1 MISVLYVDDEPDLCE
16 LGQLFLEQSGEMKVD
31 TCTSAKEALASPGFS
46 QYDAVISDYQMPEM
60 DGIEFLQAVRAE
72 HGDLPFILFTGRGRE
87 EIVIAAINH
96 GVDFYLQKGGD
107 PTSQFAELAHK
118 IRIAVERR
126 RAKTALK
133 NSEHR
138 FADII
143 NFLPD
148 ATFAIDREGKVIAWN
163 RAMEEMT
170 DVPAGEML
178 GKSDHEY
185 GLPFYGEKRPILI
198 DLVFRDEEEIRTRY
212 PFVERKE
219 DKFISEI
226 YIPRL
231 YGGKGAYLWFIAS
244 PLYDSEGE
252 IVGAVESI
260 RDITDRKSAEAAL
273 SESEQRLN
281 NIINFLPDA
290 TLAVDLEGRVIA
302 WNKAIEEMTNVPA
315 GEMLGKGDHE
325 YALPFYGKRR
335 KIFLDL
341 ISNPDDT
348 IAGEYTHLVREKDT
362 LIAETNLTR
371 PKGQSVSLMV
381 KASPLYNRQ
390 GEVVGAIESMRD
402 ITDLRKAEEDAIHTR
417 KDWETIFRAIGH
429 PAIILN
435 PDNRIIDANDA
446 MVRAAKL
453 PLSDLLGKACYEVF
467 HAPGTTAP
475 PKHCPFEQVKTHP
488 ITGTMEEDI
497 EALGGYYHVSCTP
510 VYTADGTLEKV
521 IHIAM
526 DVTEQRRIREELT
539 AALEQMT
546 ASQEQLKAQFD
557 ELAASEQ
564 RIRESEAKYREL
576 ADLLPQ
582 VVFEMDLD
590 GKITYANGY
599 ALTTFGMTGEGLPA
613 GMHAL
618 DAIHPSDHGRI
629 RANMEKLARGIPF
642 DDHEYTAVRSDGSP
656 FPVVVYSSPIHKS
669 GRLIGFRGIMA
680 DVSILRKAEEALRES
695 EEKYRILFNN
705 VNDAIYLHELLPD
718 GTPGRFIEVNEVMC
732 TRLGYTREELI
743 RLSVRDIVSSAHLPK
758 MQEIRA
764 RIQKEGHLTFIAEHK
779 RKDASLI
786 PVEVNTRHF
795 ILNQKP
801 IVLASARDITD
812 RRRLKEENRVRQQ
825 QLDNLLQNVPAGIFR
840 TTIALPAQ
848 RVMANPVLAQIFGYD
863 SVEEFMASP
872 LDESYVDSKDRQDI
886 VERLLR
892 EGVVSNAEIRMK
904 KKDGEHIWVSMSA
917 VAVPGPDGAMQYLDG
932 VLTDIT
938 AKKKTE
944 EALIEANRKLKLLN
958 SVTRHDIT
966 NQLLA
971 LNGFLQVASSRTT
984 DPVMVDYLAK
994 FQRIAETISSH
1005 IEFTRAYQE
1014 LGINVPAWLQVADVI
1029 RKTPGSHPVSC
1040 DGSCQKIEIF
1050 SDPML
1055 ERVFFNL
1062 FENSVRH
1069 GEHVTGIVVRCE
1081 PAGENLRIIIEDD
1094 GVGIPQSDKAK
1105 IFNRGFGKN
1114 TGLGLFLVREILTIT
1129 GITIEETGTPGNGAR
1144 FEMLVP
1150 KGAFR
1155 YGG

>member
-31 TCTSAKEALASPGFS
+31 TCTSAKEALSSPKFS
-46 QYDAVISDYQMPEM
+46 SYDAVISDFQMPEM
-60 DGIEFLQAVRAE
+60 DGIEFLRAVRAE

-107 PTSQFAELAHK
+107 PTSQFAELSHK

-133 NSEHR
+133 DSEQR

-148 ATFAIDREGKVIAWN
+148 ATFAIDRQGKVIAWN
-163 RAMEEMT
+163 RAIEEMT
-170 DVPAGEML
+170 DVPAREML

-244 PLYDSEGE
+244 PLYNSQGD

-281 NIINFLPDA
+281 DIINFLPDA

-302 WNKAIEEMTNVPA
+302 WNKAIEDMSGVSAT
-315 GEMLGKGDHE
+315 EMLGKGDHA
-325 YALPFYGKRR
+325 YALPFYGERR

-341 ISNPDDT
+341 IFNPDDT
-348 IAGEYTHLVREKDT
+348 IKGEYTHLVREKDT
-362 LIAETNLTR
+362 LIAETDLTR
-371 PKGQSVSLMV
+371 PKGQRVSLMV

-390 GEVVGAIESMRD
+390 GEIVGAIESMRD
-402 ITDLRKAEEDAIHTR
+402 ITNLRKAEEDAIHTR

-435 PDNRIIDANDA
+435 ADNQIIDANDA
-446 MVRAAKL
+446 MVRAAGL

-467 HAPGTTAP
+467 HAPGTTGP
-475 PKHCPFEQVKTHP
+475 PGHCPFEQLKRTQAAE
-488 ITGTMEEDI
+488 TMEEDM
-497 EALGGYYHVSCTP
+497 EALGGYYHVNCTP
-510 VYTADGTLEKV
+510 VFDAEGRLEKV

-526 DVTEQRRIREELT
+526 DVTDRHRIQEELR
-539 AALEQMT
+539 AACEQMT

-557 ELAASEQ
+557 ELAQSEQ

-576 ADLLPQ
+576 AELLPQ
-582 VVFEMDLD
+582 IVFEMDLD
-590 GKITYANGY
+590 GKITYANAY
-599 ALTTFGMTGEGLPA
+599 ALTTFGLTDEGFPA

-618 DAIHPSDHGRI
+618 DAIHPSDHDRI

-642 DDHEYTAVRSDGSP
+642 DDHEYTAIRQDGST
-656 FPVVVYSSPIHKS
+656 FAVIVYSSPIRRAGK
-669 GRLIGFRGIMA
+669 LVGFRGIMA
-680 DVSILRKAEEALRES
+680 DVSTLKKTEEALRES
-695 EEKYRILFNN
+695 EEKYRILIETANEGIWVVDNLFRTVYANRRM
-705 VNDAIYLHELLPD
+705 HEILGYHEGEMHGRPVWDFVSPDEAASMKAALEERRTGTAGRYERAWMRKDGSVVWCLTSGTPLFAQD
-718 GTPGRFIEVNEVMC
+718 GTFRGSFGVF
-732 TRLGYTREELI
+732 T
-743 RLSVRDIVSSAHLPK
+743 
-758 MQEIRA
+758 
-764 RIQKEGHLTFIAEHK
+764 
-779 RKDASLI
+779 
-786 PVEVNTRHF
+786 
-795 ILNQKP
+795 
-801 IVLASARDITD
+801 DITD
-812 RRRLKEENRVRQQ
+812 RRRLEEENRVRQQ

-840 TTIALPAQ
+840 TTIAMPAQ

-886 VERLLR
+886 VERLR
-892 EGVVSNAEIRMK
+892 SEGVVSNAEIRMRK
-904 KKDGEHIWVSMSA
+904 KNGELIWVSMSA
-917 VAVPGPDGAMQYLDG
+917 VAVCGADGTMQYLDG

-938 AKKKTE
+938 TRKKAE
-944 EALIEANRKLKLLN
+944 EALVEASRKLKLLN
-958 SVTRHDIT
+958 SMTRHDLR
-966 NQLLA
+966 NQLTALLGLVQIASAKEADPDLGGHFKKILA
-971 LNGFLQVASSRTT
+971 IV
-984 DPVMVDYLAK
+984 
-994 FQRIAETISSH
+994 ETIQSQV
-1005 IEFTRAYQE
+1005 EFTKAYQE
-1014 LGINVPAWLQVADVI
+1014 LGVNVPTWLWLEDVV
-1029 RKTPGSHPVSC
+1029 RRTAAGVPVTVESTC
-1040 DGSCQKIEIF
+1040 GDIEIF
-1050 SDPML
+1050 ADPML

-1062 FENSVRH
+1062 FDNAVRH
-1069 GEHVTGIVVRCE
+1069 GKEVTKIHVRCE
-1081 PAGENLRIIIEDD
+1081 ELPDTFCIIVEDD
-1094 GVGIPQSDKAK
+1094 GIGIPTEDKEM
-1105 IFNRGFGKN
+1105 IFRRGFGKN
-1114 TGLGLFLVREILTIT
+1114 TGLGLFLVTEILAIT
-1129 GITIEETGTPGNGAR
+1129 GISIKETGIPGKGAR
-1144 FEMLVP
+1144 FEIHVP
-1150 KGAFR
+1150 KGSFR
-1155 YGG
+1155 MHP

>member
-31 TCTSAKEALASPGFS
+31 TCTSAREALASPGFPL
-46 QYDAVISDYQMPEM
+46 YDAVISDYQMPEM
-60 DGIEFLQAVRAE
+60 DGIEFLRAVRAE
-72 HGDLPFILFTGRGRE
+72 HSDLPFILFTGRGRE

-133 NSEHR
+133 DSEHR

-170 DVPAGEML
+170 DVPAGEIL

-244 PLYDSEGE
+244 PLYNSEGV

-302 WNKAIEEMTNVPA
+302 WNKAIEEMTDVPA
-315 GEMLGKGDHE
+315 VEMLGKGDYA

-341 ISNPDDT
+341 IFNPDDT
-348 IAGEYTHLVREKDT
+348 IKGEYTHLVREKDT
-362 LIAETNLTR
+362 LIAETNLTL
-371 PKGQSVSLMV
+371 PNGQRVSLMV

-390 GEVVGAIESMRD
+390 GEIVGAIESMRD

-435 PDNRIIDANDA
+435 ADNRIIDANDA
-446 MVRAAKL
+446 MVRAANL

-467 HAPGTTAP
+467 HAPGTTGP
-475 PKHCPFEQVKTHP
+475 PEHCPFEQVKARP
-488 ITGTMEEDI
+488 VTGTMEEDI

-576 ADLLPQ
+576 ADMLPQ
-582 VVFEMDLD
+582 IVFEMDLD
-590 GKITYANGY
+590 GKITYANTY
-599 ALTTFGMTGEGLPA
+599 ALTTFGLTEDGLPA

-642 DDHEYTAVRSDGSP
+642 DDHEYTAVRSDGST
-656 FPVVVYSSPIHKS
+656 FPVVVYSSLIQKS
-669 GRLIGFRGIMA
+669 GQPVGFRGIMA
-680 DVSILRKAEEALRES
+680 DVSTIRKTEEALRES
-695 EEKYRILFNN
+695 EEKYRILIETANEGIWVVDDQFRTVYANPRM
-705 VNDAIYLHELLPD
+705 HEIFGYREGEIDGRLVWDFVSSDEAASMKAALEERRTGIPGHYERAWVRKDGSVVWCLTSGTPLFKQD
-718 GTPGRFIEVNEVMC
+718 GTFRGSFGVF
-732 TRLGYTREELI
+732 
-743 RLSVRDIVSSAHLPK
+743 S
-758 MQEIRA
+758 
-764 RIQKEGHLTFIAEHK
+764 
-779 RKDASLI
+779 
-786 PVEVNTRHF
+786 
-795 ILNQKP
+795 
-801 IVLASARDITD
+801 DITD
-812 RRRLKEENRVRQQ
+812 RRRLEEENRVRQQ

-840 TTIALPAQ
+840 TTIAMPAQ

-863 SVEEFMASP
+863 SIGEFMASP
-872 LDESYVDSKDRQDI
+872 LDESYVDSKDREDI
-886 VERLLR
+886 VERLRR

-904 KKDGEHIWVSMSA
+904 KKDGEPIWVSMSA

-938 AKKKTE
+938 ARKKAE
-944 EALIEANRKLKLLN
+944 EALVEASRKLMLLN
-958 SVTRHDIT
+958 SVTRHDIM

-984 DPVMVDYLAK
+984 DPVMVEYLAK
-994 FQRIAETISSH
+994 FQRIAETITSH

-1014 LGINVPAWLQVADVI
+1014 LGINVPAWLQVADMI
-1029 RKTPGSHPVSC
+1029 RKTAGSHPVSY
-1040 DGSCQKIEIF
+1040 DGSCRKIEIF

-1069 GEHVTGIVVRCE
+1069 GEHVTRILVHCE
-1081 PAGENLRIIIEDD
+1081 PAEENLRIIVDDD

-1105 IFNRGFGKN
+1105 IFNRGFGMN
-1114 TGLGLFLVREILTIT
+1114 TGLGLFLVREILAIT
-1129 GITIEETGTPGNGAR
+1129 GITIEETGTPGKGAR

-1150 KGAFR
+1150 NGAFR
-1155 YGG
+1155 YSG